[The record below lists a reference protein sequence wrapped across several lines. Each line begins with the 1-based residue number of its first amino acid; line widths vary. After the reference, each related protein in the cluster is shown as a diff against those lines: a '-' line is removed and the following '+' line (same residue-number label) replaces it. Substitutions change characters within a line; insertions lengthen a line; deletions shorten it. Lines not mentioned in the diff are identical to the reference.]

1 MSEPRISFST
11 LACPGMALADAIS
24 LGRRSGYAGVELRL
38 IDGELIDPAMPATE
52 RSRVRR
58 IIDAA
63 GLPVVAVDSSIRLTD
78 DDPGPQLA
86 QFLRIASDWE
96 APLVRVFGGPLP
108 GGDRPDSDRD
118 RRDRLEAAARVLEE
132 AVPEAERLGVRIGV
146 ETHDAFSSSAVLAE
160 LLALAPWPDVGAV
173 WDSHHPHRMGESP
186 ADVWASIGPRVLLAQ
201 VKDAR
206 PRPVVLEYGQ
216 GEAGG
221 EAGRRGSVFEY
232 GQGEAGGEAGR
243 RGSGFE
249 YGQGAAG
256 GEAGRRALRED
267 GWQLVLLGDGEVAV
281 REMLGLLSADGY
293 PGWISV
299 EWEKRWHPEI
309 EPPEVALPQH
319 LAVLTGWLS
328 ERQETV

>member
-86 QFLRIASDWE
+86 QFVRIASDWE

-206 PRPVVLEYGQ
+206 PKPVVLEYGQ

-221 EAGRRGSVFEY
+221 EAGRRGSVFEN
-232 GQGEAGGEAGR
+232 
-243 RGSGFE
+243 
-249 YGQGAAG
+249 GQGAAG